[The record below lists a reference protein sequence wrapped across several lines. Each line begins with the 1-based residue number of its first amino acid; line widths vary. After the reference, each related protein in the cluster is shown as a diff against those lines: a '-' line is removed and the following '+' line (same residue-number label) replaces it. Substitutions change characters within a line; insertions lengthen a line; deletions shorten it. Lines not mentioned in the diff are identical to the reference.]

1 MKLKFI
7 IPVVGDFSAYSE
19 ELAAYLKPYLT
30 AETELEFSSLQYGF
44 ETVETELAGMV
55 NGSQVVM
62 SVRENAEDFDGVFVD
77 CFDDPGV
84 YALREMGLIP
94 AVGPYEAA
102 VTTALSLGERIGI
115 ITTDQAGI
123 LNEEK
128 KARAFGVSE
137 RITSIRA
144 LELMVENIKEEKERV
159 LASLADLCADMVQKD
174 RVSVICL
181 GCTAMYYIYDDLL
194 QILSERQIRVNVIE
208 PVLNGCVTLESMVRM
223 GYNNFI
229 PGGVSFGTLH
239 WSQTEGRR
247 E

>member
-7 IPVVGDFSAYSE
+7 IPVVGDYSDYSE
-19 ELAAYLKPYLT
+19 ELAAYLKPYLMP
-30 AETELEFSSLQYGF
+30 ETELEFSSLQYGF

-62 SVRENAEDFDGVFVD
+62 AVKDNGNFDGVFVD

-84 YALREMGLIP
+84 YGLREMGRIP

-128 KARAFGVSE
+128 KARNLGVSD
-137 RITSIRA
+137 RIVSIRA
-144 LELMVENIKEEKERV
+144 LDLMVENIKGEKDT
-159 LASLADLCADMVQKD
+159 LLTGLADLCTEMAAQD

-181 GCTAMYYIYDDLL
+181 GCTAMYYIYEDLL
-194 QILSERQIRVNVIE
+194 QILADRKVRVNVIE
-208 PVLNGCVTLESMVRM
+208 PVRNGCVALESMVRM

-229 PGGVSFGTLH
+229 PGGVSFDTLH
-239 WSQTEGRR
+239 WTQAER
-247 E
+247 

>member
-19 ELAAYLKPYLT
+19 ELAAYLKPHLT

-77 CFDDPGV
+77 CFDDSGV
-84 YALREMGLIP
+84 YALREMGLMP

-102 VTTALSLGERIGI
+102 VTTSLSLGERIGI
-115 ITTDQAGI
+115 ITTDQVGI

-144 LELMVENIKEEKERV
+144 LDLMVENIKEEKERV

-181 GCTAMYYIYDDLL
+181 GCTAMYYIYGDLL
-194 QILSERQIRVNVIE
+194 QILSERRIRVNVIE

-223 GYNNFI
+223 GFNNFV
-229 PGGVSFGTLH
+229 PGEVAFDSLH

-247 E
+247 N

>member
-1 MKLKFI
+1 M
-7 IPVVGDFSAYSE
+7 
-19 ELAAYLKPYLT
+19 
-30 AETELEFSSLQYGF
+30 
-44 ETVETELAGMV
+44 
-55 NGSQVVM
+55 
-62 SVRENAEDFDGVFVD
+62 D

-144 LELMVENIKEEKERV
+144 LDLMVENIKEEKERV